1 MIIMNL
7 FTNDEELNLINTKW
21 TNWISK
27 QTEFERINNNTI
39 QVLTSFTDA
48 FDDGI
53 LFNIISDG
61 DTTYSV
67 TDNGYT
73 IWNLE
78 TNGIN
83 VSKKGSN
90 RNRILNS
97 IINPYK
103 FSVTPNKAIEKKKLK
118 LDELPQAITDF
129 VQVLINV
136 SDIAFMNR
144 TNTASI
150 FTDDAHTY
158 FSSRDKEYNFF
169 TNAITLGKTNQQY
182 RFEFNFMPKI
192 QEYKLT
198 KMYNTISKNT
208 MESIIGIYS
217 DTFDYISENFGKNAS
232 MNVLVNGITAKE
244 KDYISGL
251 QSHNINVIDFQNKN
265 DVKDAFSMVG

>member
-1 MIIMNL
+1 MDL
-7 FTNDEELNLINTKW
+7 FTNDEELQLITTQW
-21 TNWISK
+21 TNWVSK
-27 QTEFERINNNTI
+27 QTEFKRISNNTI

-53 LFNIISDG
+53 VFNIISKD
-61 DTTYSV
+61 DKTYSV

-97 IINPYK
+97 IVAPYK
-103 FSVTPNKAIEKKKLK
+103 FSITNNKAIEKNNLS
-118 LDELPQAITDF
+118 LSDLPQAITDF

-144 TNTASI
+144 INTAGI
-150 FTDDAHTY
+150 FTDDAHSY
-158 FSSRDKEYNFF
+158 FSSRKEEYNYF
-169 TNAITLGKTNQQY
+169 TNSLTLGRTNQQY
-182 RFEFNFMPKI
+182 RFDYNFIPKQQEF
-192 QEYKLT
+192 KLT
-198 KMYNTISKNT
+198 KMYNTLSKNT

-217 DTFDYISENFGKNAS
+217 DTIDYILNNFGENSS
-232 MNVLVNGITAKE
+232 MNILVNGVTAKE

-251 QSHNINVIDFQNKN
+251 QSHNINVIDFQNKEE
-265 DVKDAFSMVG
+265 VKNAFAIAG

>member
-1 MIIMNL
+1 MDL

-27 QTEFERINNNTI
+27 QTEFKRINNNTI

-61 DTTYSV
+61 NATYSV

-97 IINPYK
+97 IVKPYK
-103 FSVTPNKAIEKKKLK
+103 FSVAPNKAIEKKKLK
-118 LDELPQAITDF
+118 LDDLPQAITDF
-129 VQVLINV
+129 VQILINV

-158 FSSRDKEYNFF
+158 FSTREKEYNFF

-182 RFEFNFMPKI
+182 RFEFNFIPKI

-198 KMYNTISKNT
+198 KMYNTISKST

-217 DTFDYISENFGKNAS
+217 DTFDYILENFGKGAS

-251 QSHNINVIDFQNKN
+251 QSHNINVIDFQNKD
-265 DVKDAFSMVG
+265 DVKDAFSMVS

>member
-1 MIIMNL
+1 MNPL
-7 FTNDEELNLINTKW
+7 INDQELNLISSQW
-21 TNWISK
+21 TNWVSK
-27 QTEFERINNNTI
+27 QTEFKRIDNNTI

-53 LFNIISDG
+53 LFNIVSNDSG
-61 DTTYSV
+61 LYSV

-83 VSKKGSN
+83 VSKNGSN

-97 IINPYK
+97 IIKPYN
-103 FSVTPNKAIEKKKLK
+103 FSISANKAIEKNSIQLK
-118 LDELPQAITDF
+118 DLSQTITDF
-129 VQVLINV
+129 VQILINV

-150 FTDDAHTY
+150 FTDDVHTY
-158 FSSRDKEYNFF
+158 FSTRRESYDYF

-182 RFEFNFMPKI
+182 RFEFNFMPRR

-208 MESIIGIYS
+208 MEAIIGIYS
-217 DTFDYISENFGKNAS
+217 DTVEYISKNFGNNAS
-232 MNVLVNGITAKE
+232 MNILVNGVTAKE

-251 QSHNINVIDFQNKN
+251 QNHGINVVDFQVKS
-265 DVKDAFSMVG
+265 DVKNAFAIAS

>member
-1 MIIMNL
+1 MDL
-7 FTNDEELNLINTKW
+7 FTEDKELNLITTKW
-21 TNWISK
+21 TDWISK
-27 QTEFERINNNTI
+27 QTNFKRLDNRTI

-53 LFNIISDG
+53 LFNIISEDDD
-61 DTTYSV
+61 DTYTI

-78 TNGIN
+78 VNGIN
-83 VSKKGSN
+83 VLKKGSN

-97 IINPYK
+97 IVKPYH
-103 FSVTPNKAIEKKKLK
+103 FSIANNEAIEKKKLK
-118 LDELPQAITDF
+118 IDDLPQAITDF

-150 FTDDAHTY
+150 FVDDAHT
-158 FSSRDKEYNFF
+158 FFANRKEEYNFF
-169 TNAITLGKTNQQY
+169 TNSIVLGKTNQQY
-182 RFEFNFMPKI
+182 KFDFNFMPRH
-192 QEYKLT
+192 QEFKLT
-198 KMYNTISKNT
+198 KMYNTLSKNT

-217 DTFDYISENFGKNAS
+217 DTIDYISENFGQDAS
-232 MNVLVNGITAKE
+232 MNILVNGTTTKE

-251 QSHNINVIDFQNKN
+251 QSHNINVIDFQNKD
-265 DVKDAFSMVG
+265 DVKAAFALVS